1 MSELITPK
9 LVALDATYGGTKDD
23 VIRALARL
31 VTDAG
36 RSTNADGLAE
46 DAFAR
51 EAKSVTGMPG
61 GLAIPHCRS
70 EHVTAPSLAFA
81 RLSPPVDFGAK
92 DGPADLVFMI
102 AAPASGDQEHM
113 KLLTKLA
120 RALVRK
126 DFTDAL
132 RSATSTAEVVS
143 LVSSVVAPEES
154 SAAPTTADAAAV
166 PAARQSAEPPTIVA
180 VTACPTGIA
189 HTYMAAEALE
199 AAGAKAGIQLL
210 VEPQGSVG
218 AERLDPKVI
227 AAASAV
233 IFATDVGVR
242 DKGRFAGLPEI
253 STSVKSGIHD
263 ADQLVARA
271 LAAAEDPN
279 APRVA
284 GDGGG
289 SGSSGRGAVATGGGG
304 IGGLGTQVRTA
315 LLTGVSYMIPFVAA
329 GGLLIA
335 LGFLLGGYELALNG
349 YGPGKDKGLADF
361 VLGSS
366 SLTNL
371 PVGSLSPHAL
381 FGSGFTLFL
390 GAALFKLGA
399 LSFGFLVPALAGY
412 IAYAIADRPGIAP
425 GFTAGAVA
433 GFTGA
438 GFIGGIIGGLLAGVV
453 ALWISSFQVPRFV
466 RGLMPVVII
475 PLFATLISGGLMI
488 LVLGRPLSWLTT
500 QLTDGLSNMSGTYAI
515 LLGIVLGLMMCFD
528 LGGPVNKAA
537 YVFATTGLGA
547 DPSPANLKIM
557 AAVMLSGMVP
567 PLAMALASTV
577 RPQLF
582 TEPELENGRAA
593 WLLGAS
599 FISEGAIP
607 FAAADPLR
615 VIPSMMAGGAVTGA
629 LSMAFDVQLRAPHG
643 GIFVLFAV
651 DGVFAFLLALVAG
664 MVVAAACV
672 VALKSMRRTPELT
685 SVETS
690 VPAAA

>member
-1 MSELITPK
+1 MSELITPQ
-9 LVALDATYGGTKDD
+9 LVALDATYGGAKDD

-31 VTDAG
+31 VADAG
-36 RSTNADGLAE
+36 RSTNAAGLAD

-70 EHVTAPSLAFA
+70 EHVTTPSLAFA
-81 RLSPPVDFGAK
+81 RLAPPVDFGAK

-132 RSATSTAEVVS
+132 RSATTTDEVVS
-143 LVSSVVAPEES
+143 LVAAVVAPEAS
-154 SAAPTTADAAAV
+154 SAGGTESTDAPTTTADAAAV

-199 AAGAKAGIQLL
+199 AAGAKAGVRLV

-227 AAASAV
+227 ASASAV

-263 ADQLVARA
+263 ADQLVSRA
-271 LAAAEDPN
+271 LAAADDPT

-289 SGSSGRGAVATGGGG
+289 SGSAARDTGD
-304 IGGLGTQVRTA
+304 QSVFVQARTA

-335 LGFLLGGYELALNG
+335 LSFLLGGYQVDPNLATTNS
-349 YGPGKDKGLADF
+349 
-361 VLGSS
+361 LG
-366 SLTNL
+366 NL
-371 PVGSLSPHAL
+371 PSGPLVDGAL
-381 FGSGFTLFL
+381 FNSPFFLYLGAVCLFIGKAAFTLF
-390 GAALFKLGA
+390 
-399 LSFGFLVPALAGY
+399 VPALGGY

-425 GFTAGAVA
+425 GFIVGLLCTGAVTQDVP
-433 GFTGA
+433 GIGA
-438 GFIGGIIGGLLAGVV
+438 GFLGAIVGGFLAGVI
-453 ALWISSFQVPRFV
+453 ALKIASLKVPRFV
-466 RGLMPVVII
+466 AGLMPVVII
-475 PLFATLISGGLMI
+475 PLATTLIAGGLM
-488 LVLGRPLSWLTT
+488 V
-500 QLTDGLSNMSGTYAI
+500 
-515 LLGIVLGLMMCFD
+515 IVLG
-528 LGGPVNKAA
+528 
-537 YVFATTGLGA
+537 
-547 DPSPANLKIM
+547 
-557 AAVMLSGMVP
+557 
-567 PLAMALASTV
+567 ASY
-577 RPQLF
+577 RLDH
-582 TEPELENGRAA
+582 RAA
-593 WLLGAS
+593 AERPEQHEQRLS
-599 FISEGAIP
+599 R
-607 FAAADPLR
+607 DPGHRAGPDDVLR
-615 VIPSMMAGGAVTGA
+615 PRRSRQQGRLRLCDHRPRGQPEHRQLEDHGCGDAGWHGPTVGP
-629 LSMAFDVQLRAPHG
+629 RAGLNRP
-643 GIFVLFAV
+643 
-651 DGVFAFLLALVAG
+651 
-664 MVVAAACV
+664 VVAVHRA
-672 VALKSMRRTPELT
+672 
-685 SVETS
+685 
-690 VPAAA
+690 